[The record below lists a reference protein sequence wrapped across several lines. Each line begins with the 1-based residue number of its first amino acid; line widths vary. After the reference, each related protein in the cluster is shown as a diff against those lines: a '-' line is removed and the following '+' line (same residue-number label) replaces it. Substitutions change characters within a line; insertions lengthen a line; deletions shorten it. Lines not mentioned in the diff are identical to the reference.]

1 MPEDYS
7 MRSGKMSV
15 PFALV
20 ITCGIAWAAWVSVQV
35 MDIRESI
42 AGLKALSR
50 QSTGIVSTP

>member
-1 MPEDYS
+1 